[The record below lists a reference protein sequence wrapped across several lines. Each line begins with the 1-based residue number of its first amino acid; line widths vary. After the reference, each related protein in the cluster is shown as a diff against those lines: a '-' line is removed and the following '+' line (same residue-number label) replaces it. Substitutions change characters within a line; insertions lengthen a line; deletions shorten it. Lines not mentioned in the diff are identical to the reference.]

1 MKICIPVFSQG
12 KNMELALKIQE
23 ALVSRKATVEI
34 LDVVALDLPL
44 YSMVAEKKFDPLEL
58 VKPFKDKL
66 VCDAF
71 VFVAPEYNGN
81 TPPTFSN
88 FLAWVSRSNKEWRDV
103 FNEKNALIATHSAG
117 GGLNVLTSM
126 RLQLAFLGMNVIGRQ
141 VHTTLSKQLETATV
155 DAVCGQLLKSI

>member
-1 MKICIPVFSQG
+1 MKICIAVFSQG
-12 KNMELALKIQE
+12 KNMELARKIEE
-23 ALVSRKATVEI
+23 ALGSRSAQVEI
-34 LDVVALDLPL
+34 LDVVSLELPL
-44 YSMVAEKKFDPLEL
+44 YSMVAEKKHDPLDV

-88 FLAWVSRSNKEWRDV
+88 FLAWTSRSSKEWRDV
-103 FNEKNALIATHSAG
+103 FNEKTALIATHSAG

-126 RLQLAFLGMNVIGRQ
+126 RLQLAFLGMNVLGRQ

-155 DAVCGQLLKSI
+155 DAVCGQLLKTI